1 MVQLIDIFAKPMIC
15 LLRELVQWFEDQ
27 DIKVT
32 PESIFV
38 DVQDSID
45 IAHPL
50 FHQIVK
56 EDPARFLDN
65 SYPLLEYLD
74 KLKSAGKTCFLI
86 TNSPYALVN
95 AGMGH
100 LVGSKW
106 RSIFDVI
113 IVNAK
118 KPAFFTH
125 RLRHIREYRPEKK
138 TLSWRQPEKLIPG
151 KIYSRGNMAELCEM
165 TGWEGQKVLYF
176 GDHPYA
182 DLADLSLN
190 FGWRTGALIQ
200 ELDHEIN
207 VLNTPEFKWG
217 INWSTTLQHMIEDN
231 QHRYEKA
238 GHANFYIYTTGG
250 ADPKAV

>member
-95 AGMGH
+95 VGMGH
-100 LVGSKW
+100 LV
-106 RSIFDVI
+106 
-113 IVNAK
+113 
-118 KPAFFTH
+118 
-125 RLRHIREYRPEKK
+125 
-138 TLSWRQPEKLIPG
+138 
-151 KIYSRGNMAELCEM
+151 
-165 TGWEGQKVLYF
+165 
-176 GDHPYA
+176 
-182 DLADLSLN
+182 
-190 FGWRTGALIQ
+190 
-200 ELDHEIN
+200 
-207 VLNTPEFKWG
+207 
-217 INWSTTLQHMIEDN
+217 
-231 QHRYEKA
+231 
-238 GHANFYIYTTGG
+238 
-250 ADPKAV
+250 